1 MTDGTLK
8 KPEAENHKLRS
19 AMKALQARLNAI
31 KLILDSVPY
40 ERLDPKLDFVPNSRV
55 LVSGSRELEIMEA
68 QLLKIGKFTH

>member
-1 MTDGTLK
+1 
-8 KPEAENHKLRS
+8 
-19 AMKALQARLNAI
+19 MKALQARLNAI